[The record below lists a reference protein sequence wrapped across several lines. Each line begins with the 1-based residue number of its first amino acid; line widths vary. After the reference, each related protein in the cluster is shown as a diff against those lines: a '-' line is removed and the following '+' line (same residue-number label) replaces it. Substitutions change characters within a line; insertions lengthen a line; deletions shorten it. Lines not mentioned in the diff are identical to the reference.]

1 MSDFNEK
8 QLKELAASSIA
19 RDLADIN
26 ISVLDG
32 DRALDAIFYAL
43 PLEERKNDGRVS
55 DKWLSKYDH
64 IRKHGGLA
72 FYGVDPLTG
81 ERTDCI
87 SFKPSQPIS
96 PDRKYEQP
104 PKSQN
109 QAFYPAV
116 NDRVWQLV
124 ADRSGVAMPVIQNTT
139 FWLWVMEN
147 KIPIIITE
155 GCKKA
160 LSAMS
165 LGFPAIALTGIW
177 NGVIANRNEN
187 GKTESYK
194 LIPSLFPFLGDAKIY
209 IAFDRDKAAATIKNV
224 IQARSV
230 LANKLIEIG
239 CECYSIRWDSD
250 EAKGLD
256 DLIVSGGAEALEK
269 SIADAE
275 KLTGETPNFKKPMAA
290 SILAEK
296 IAKEWKGRV
305 HYHLPTKL
313 WRVYKKGIWESLDNE
328 AMETVMYHRIIE
340 DAPCLNSTNYVITIL
355 KFVRAW
361 LMVEK

>member
-1 MSDFNEK
+1 MTDFNEK
-8 QLKELAASSIA
+8 QLKELAASGIDSDMADKDI
-19 RDLADIN
+19 LA
-26 ISVLDG
+26 LEG
-32 DRALDAIFYAL
+32 DRALDTIFCSL
-43 PLEERKNDGRVS
+43 PPEERKNDGRVL

-81 ERTDCI
+81 ERTECI
-87 SFKPSQPIS
+87 SFKPNQPIS

-104 PKSQN
+104 PKSEN

-116 NDRVWQLV
+116 TDRVWQLTSEIFSV
-124 ADRSGVAMPVIQNTT
+124 PMPTDKDQTY
-139 FWLWVMEN
+139 WLWVFEN

-165 LGFPAIALTGIW
+165 QGYPAIALTGIW
-177 NGVIANRNEN
+177 NGVKTYRDEN
-187 GKTESYK
+187 GKTESYE
-194 LIPSLFPFLGDAKIY
+194 LIPSLKHLRGQKIY

-239 CECYSIRWDSD
+239 FECYSIRWNSD
-250 EAKGLD
+250 DAKGLD
-256 DLIVSGGAEALEK
+256 DLIVNSGVEALEQ
-269 SIADAE
+269 SISNAE

-290 SILAEK
+290 TILAEK

-305 HYHLPTKL
+305 QYYLPTKL
-313 WRVYKKGIWESLDNE
+313 WRVYKKGIWESLDNDE
-328 AMETVMYHRIIE
+328 MESVLYHRIIE
-340 DAPCLNSTNYVITIL
+340 DAPCLNSFNYVLTIL
-355 KFVRAW
+355 KMVRAS
-361 LMVEK
+361 LIVEK